1 MNGPTRLACCLC
13 GLLLLAASCGKKE
26 DKPRDESFIEAG
38 APVKISDLTLP
49 GIVRDSEGA
58 LIVTAFIHSTFPSAT
73 EARDAIAVFRSEDK
87 GATWE
92 QVSTVPS
99 FVTYGV
105 WGYDLAIDES
115 DSLYITWV
123 AALYEPDSPQ
133 PFKAIM
139 FSRSDDGGFSWTE
152 PVRASDAT
160 TGQRRNPVIAAGGGN
175 VYIAWLDGPDG
186 RKTATE
192 DVFFASSTDWGDS
205 WSADT
210 CLEIDLGAK
219 DSASGEPSLCVAADG
234 TVYCAYF
241 SMRKAGNRGKPMAG
255 FFLATSQDRGRSFS
269 TSSHEAGVLRGLALV
284 QKKNKLYLAAVHI
297 KGIKSIS
304 TAETSQEIH
313 LYVSDDGGEEW
324 GKPVRI
330 DDDPARER
338 KGNLKLAVERQGG
351 GAEPRGHHAA
361 GRGGQRVQ
369 GLFLPRRRRRPEGA
383 GGRNVPGHGPGLPL
397 RPGGSRRLTGQPLR
411 VTRLP
416 NPASTLL
423 PQEGASVPTR
433 TLHEPY
439 INPAR
444 ARHHA
449 YTSTTQT
456 LHGRYLNA
464 TREARL
470 GRRNA
475 G

>member
-338 KGNLKLAVERQGG
+338 KGNLKLAVAGRQTLIACWDDARGG
-351 GAEPRGHHAA
+351 VYMAASIDDAESWGKNVKVAEPSRVGITPLDVAA
-361 GRGGQRVQ
+361 NESKGYFYLAVGDVRK
-369 GLFLPRRRRRPEGA
+369 
-383 GGRNVPGHGPGLPL
+383 GPGDATYLV
-397 RPGGSRRLTGQPLR
+397 TG
-411 VTRLP
+411 
-416 NPASTLL
+416 
-423 PQEGASVPTR
+423 
-433 TLHEPY
+433 
-439 INPAR
+439 R
-444 ARHHA
+444 ACRCD
-449 YTSTTQT
+449 
-456 LHGRYLNA
+456 L
-464 TREARL
+464 EAPED
-470 GRRNA
+470 
-475 G
+475 